1 MATEVKIPTPDQT
14 TEEVRI
20 VKWSKAPGDT
30 VRKGDI
36 LLEIETDKA
45 VLEVEAAASG
55 VLIRQLFAEGE
66 MVPVGRVVGFIGERG
81 EAVQAPSEKTAAA
94 AQPTAAVTAQPLA
107 QEGVS
112 VKASPLA
119 KKVSQKL
126 GVDLAEVPGTGHGGK
141 VMRRDVE
148 GFTASNAATV
158 TSSGRVTAS
167 PNAKRLARELGV
179 DLRSVTGTGP
189 QGRITGKD
197 IQKFAA
203 VTKPAAAASPQPGT
217 VVPLTKMRKAIAI
230 NLQGSFRERPHFN
243 VTMSVDMTRAWQ
255 VRSTFNASR
264 PEDKRLSVNHLVIIA
279 CARSLRQHPA
289 VNSRFEEDRIN
300 YLPDVNIGIATA
312 IEAGLVVPV
321 LTSAD
326 KLTWDELVVQS
337 KKLVEDARKGRVSG
351 AGKGT
356 FTITNLGM
364 FGVDSFTAIINPPES
379 AILAV
384 GAVKNEVVDTG
395 GGIGVRP
402 MMKIT
407 LCSDHRVIDGVAA
420 AQFLQGMKI
429 YLEQEIVCP

>member
-20 VKWSKAPGDT
+20 VKWSKAPGDA

-66 MVPVGRVVGFIGERG
+66 MVPVGRVVGFIGEQG
-81 EAVQAPSEKTAAA
+81 EAVQAPSGKTAAA
-94 AQPTAAVTAQPLA
+94 AQPIAAVTAQPLA
-107 QEGVS
+107 QEGVP

-119 KKVSQKL
+119 KKVAQKL

-148 GFTASNAATV
+148 DFTASSAATV
-158 TSSGRVTAS
+158 TPSGRVMVS

-179 DLRSVTGTGP
+179 DLHSVTGTGP
-189 QGRITGKD
+189 QGRITGMD

-203 VTKPAAAASPQPGT
+203 ATKPAAASPQPGT
-217 VVPLTKMRKAIAI
+217 VVPLTKMRRAIAV
-230 NLQGSFRERPHFN
+230 NLQGSFRKRPHFN

-279 CARSLRQHPA
+279 CARCLRQHPA

-326 KLTWDELVVQS
+326 KLTWDELVTQS

-395 GGIGVRP
+395 QGIGVRP

-407 LCSDHRVIDGVAA
+407 LCSDHRVIDGVTA
-420 AQFLQGMKI
+420 AQFLESMKI